1 MSVGPKGSLSVKKE
15 KVNLRSKQHK
25 RSTSKPSLYHR
36 SQTPAQKQ
44 MDYFKASIKPEID
57 ISELESLHK
66 TKMTIPLLENFHLK
80 TPAVHH
86 AVNVLS
92 LVFLCLPG
100 KNFLVL
106 RAVEP
111 VSAQPVRHPSVTL
124 RGWEQSQTQLP
135 NISNPR

>member
-15 KVNLRSKQHK
+15 KVNLRSKQQK

-66 TKMTIPLLENFHLK
+66 TKMTIPLLENFQLK
-80 TPAVHH
+80 TPTVHH
-86 AVNVLS
+86 EVNPLCFCVYQVKTFLFCVQWSLS
-92 LVFLCLPG
+92 QHSP
-100 KNFLVL
+100 
-106 RAVEP
+106 
-111 VSAQPVRHPSVTL
+111 
-124 RGWEQSQTQLP
+124 
-135 NISNPR
+135 